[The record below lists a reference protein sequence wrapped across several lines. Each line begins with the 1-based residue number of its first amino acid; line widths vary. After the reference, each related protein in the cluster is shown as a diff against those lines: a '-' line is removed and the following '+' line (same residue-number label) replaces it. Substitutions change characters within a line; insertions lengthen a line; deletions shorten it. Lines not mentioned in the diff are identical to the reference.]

1 MSHINHYLRIGIFNH
16 KYFETY
22 KLLPSNQFI
31 KFIPVNTYNKKYNDT
46 YNETYNDN
54 ELINNN
60 GHIFLG
66 NIKKLNKYFIPT
78 YFTDGH
84 NDNGSE
90 KNLLFYNKYKYKN
103 INPNSNA
110 SGNPITD
117 ITDITELVKQV
128 KQKNINF
135 QFIIDEDNE
144 IQTHNKFYKNIG
156 HKQMILKSL
165 SYNNLLPHTIQS
177 SILTKNTH
185 SYNTPINIRYTSLK
199 YKNNNLNK
207 THIVQNHI
215 FNYNHHYNNSNSN
228 DNSNSNSSL
237 IYKSGSYIA
246 YDDLSYMGHHDYDYN
261 NYHTISQNIEDYIL
275 NIRNGL
281 IIKNNE
287 DLYWKLEFISKL
299 CDISLNK
306 DICIEIPETITYDEI
321 GDFIDGF

>member
-1 MSHINHYLRIGIFNH
+1 MDFNYTMSHIKNYLRIGVFNH

-22 KLLPSNQFI
+22 KLLSSNQFI
-31 KFIPVNTYNKKYNDT
+31 KFIPINTYNKQ
-46 YNETYNDN
+46 YNDN
-54 ELINNN
+54 YNDLVNNN
-60 GHIFLG
+60 GHIYLG
-66 NIKKLNKYFIPT
+66 NIKKLNKYYIPT

-84 NDNGSE
+84 NDNGCE
-90 KNLLFYNKYKYKN
+90 KNLLFYNKYKN
-103 INPNSNA
+103 TNPDLNSSA
-110 SGNPITD
+110 SP

-144 IQTHNKFYKNIG
+144 IQNQNKFYKNIG
-156 HKQMILKSL
+156 HKQMVLKSL
-165 SYNNLLPHTIQS
+165 SYNNSLPHTIQS

-185 SYNTPINIRYTSLK
+185 SYNIPLDIIYTSLT
-199 YKNNNLNK
+199 YKNINLNIK
-207 THIVQNHI
+207 HYTQNHI
-215 FNYNHHYNNSNSN
+215 FNYNNYNEQYNNSN
-228 DNSNSNSSL
+228 DNSSL

-261 NYHTISQNIEDYIL
+261 NFNTITQNIEDYIL

-299 CDISLNK
+299 CEISLNK

-321 GDFIDGF
+321 GDFIDRIL